1 MQRKITLF
9 IIMLLLVPYLFYAQ
23 NVGIGTPTP
32 DYTLDVNGQIGI
44 NDYIYHNNDVNENTY
59 MGFSAE
65 DMWEV
70 VANNKKIVKA
80 DGTANEFIINE
91 NGESTKL
98 RVVGDGIDHLMI
110 TDPATNRIGI
120 GKATPNYLVDIGGDL
135 RVVGD
140 GIDHLLYV
148 NSESNR
154 VGIGKNNPEHL
165 LDISGDLRVVGDG
178 IDHLLYVDSGSDKVG
193 IGKNN
198 PEHLLDIGGDLR
210 VVGDG
215 IDHLLYANS
224 GSNRVG
230 IGKNNP
236 EHLLDIGGDLRVV
249 GDGIDHLLYANSGS
263 NRVGIGKNNP
273 EHLLDIGGDLRVV
286 GDGIDHLLYI
296 DSDNNNI
303 GVGQATPMYLLDIK
317 GDLRV
322 VGDGIDHLFFVDT
335 DSNLVGIGTD
345 TPTQMLDVRGVT
357 RTTGLE
363 LVSPYTGAVTTF
375 TQMSTGTETYT
386 GGNPTGNVVTL
397 DIVFP
402 TFYATTPNVLVTVK
416 GTDTGLESDAV
427 FVASVRNANSN
438 GVTINIYRADNGAI
452 DHSWTQNLAI
462 SWMAWE

>member
-249 GDGIDHLLYANSGS
+249 GDGIDHLLYINS
-263 NRVGIGKNNP
+263 
-273 EHLLDIGGDLRVV
+273 E
-286 GDGIDHLLYI
+286 
-296 DSDNNNI
+296 NNNI

>member
-193 IGKNN
+193 
-198 PEHLLDIGGDLR
+198 
-210 VVGDG
+210 V
-215 IDHLLYANS
+215 
-224 GSNRVG
+224 
-230 IGKNNP
+230 GKNNP

-296 DSDNNNI
+296 NSENNNI

>member
-44 NDYIYHNNDVNENTY
+44 NDYIYRNNDVNENTY

-140 GIDHLLYV
+140 GIDHLLY
-148 NSESNR
+148 
-154 VGIGKNNPEHL
+154 
-165 LDISGDLRVVGDG
+165 
-178 IDHLLYVDSGSDKVG
+178 
-193 IGKNN
+193 
-198 PEHLLDIGGDLR
+198 
-210 VVGDG
+210 
-215 IDHLLYANS
+215 
-224 GSNRVG
+224 
-230 IGKNNP
+230 
-236 EHLLDIGGDLRVV
+236 
-249 GDGIDHLLYANSGS
+249 ANSGS

-296 DSDNNNI
+296 NSENNNI

-345 TPTQMLDVRGVT
+345 TPIQMLDVRGVT

>member
-44 NDYIYHNNDVNENTY
+44 NDYIYRNNDVNENTY

-165 LDISGDLRVVGDG
+165 LDIS
-178 IDHLLYVDSGSDKVG
+178 
-193 IGKNN
+193 
-198 PEHLLDIGGDLR
+198 
-210 VVGDG
+210 
-215 IDHLLYANS
+215 
-224 GSNRVG
+224 
-230 IGKNNP
+230 
-236 EHLLDIGGDLRVV
+236 GDLRVV

>member
-44 NDYIYHNNDVNENTY
+44 NDYIYRNNDVNENTY

-178 IDHLLYVDSGSDKVG
+178 IDHLLY
-193 IGKNN
+193 
-198 PEHLLDIGGDLR
+198 
-210 VVGDG
+210 
-215 IDHLLYANS
+215 
-224 GSNRVG
+224 
-230 IGKNNP
+230 
-236 EHLLDIGGDLRVV
+236 
-249 GDGIDHLLYANSGS
+249 ANSGS

-303 GVGQATPMYLLDIK
+303 GVGQATPMYLLDVK

-402 TFYATTPNVLVTVK
+402 TFYATIPNVLVTVK

>member
-44 NDYIYHNNDVNENTY
+44 NDYIYRNNDVNENTY

-178 IDHLLYVDSGSDKVG
+178 IDHLLY
-193 IGKNN
+193 
-198 PEHLLDIGGDLR
+198 
-210 VVGDG
+210 
-215 IDHLLYANS
+215 
-224 GSNRVG
+224 
-230 IGKNNP
+230 
-236 EHLLDIGGDLRVV
+236 
-249 GDGIDHLLYANSGS
+249 ANSGS

-303 GVGQATPMYLLDIK
+303 GVGQATPMYLLDVK

>member
-44 NDYIYHNNDVNENTY
+44 NDYIYRNNDVNENTY

-178 IDHLLYVDSGSDKVG
+178 IDHLLYV
-193 IGKNN
+193 
-198 PEHLLDIGGDLR
+198 
-210 VVGDG
+210 
-215 IDHLLYANS
+215 NS
-224 GSNRVG
+224 ESNRVG

-236 EHLLDIGGDLRVV
+236 EHLLDISGDLRVV

-402 TFYATTPNVLVTVK
+402 TFYATIPNVLVTVK

>member
-44 NDYIYHNNDVNENTY
+44 NDYIYRNNDVNENTY

-120 GKATPNYLVDIGGDL
+120 GKATPNYLV
-135 RVVGD
+135 
-140 GIDHLLYV
+140 
-148 NSESNR
+148 
-154 VGIGKNNPEHL
+154 
-165 LDISGDLRVVGDG
+165 
-178 IDHLLYVDSGSDKVG
+178 
-193 IGKNN
+193 
-198 PEHLLDIGGDLR
+198 
-210 VVGDG
+210 
-215 IDHLLYANS
+215 
-224 GSNRVG
+224 
-230 IGKNNP
+230 
-236 EHLLDIGGDLRVV
+236 
-249 GDGIDHLLYANSGS
+249 
-263 NRVGIGKNNP
+263 
-273 EHLLDIGGDLRVV
+273 DIGGDLRVV